1 MRPLQKS
8 LPVFSWNLF
17 ERTVELGCL
26 VDLLANFCG
35 PNLAVLY
42 QVACALDEMHG
53 ASGPSE
59 VSHTGISCGCARMTS
74 NNDDLEG
81 ALREN

>member
-17 ERTVELGCL
+17 ERTVELGCV
-26 VDLLANFCG
+26 VDLLTNFCG

-42 QVACALDEMHG
+42 QVASALDEMHG
-53 ASGPSE
+53 ADE
-59 VSHTGISCGCARMTS
+59 QEIERTQRNEAVHA
-74 NNDDLEG
+74 
-81 ALREN
+81 

>member
-17 ERTVELGCL
+17 ERTVELGCV
-26 VDLLANFCG
+26 VDLLAYFCG

-53 ASGPSE
+53 ADE
-59 VSHTGISCGCARMTS
+59 QETERTQRNQAVHAY
-74 NNDDLEG
+74 LK
-81 ALREN
+81 